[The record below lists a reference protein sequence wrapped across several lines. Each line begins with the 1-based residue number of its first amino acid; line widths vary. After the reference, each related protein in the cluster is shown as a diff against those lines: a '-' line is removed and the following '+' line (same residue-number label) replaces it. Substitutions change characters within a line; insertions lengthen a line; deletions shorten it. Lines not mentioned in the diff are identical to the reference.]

1 MTLNR
6 NGWLGAVVLTVAP
19 LAAIW
24 VLSRPGPRND
34 FTERVVAS
42 EHATTLQAGSD
53 WTLERLQ
60 HDGYECIRI
69 RIGERATSCTGGPFS
84 AGSGQSNEVRGLAH
98 HFALIMFGS
107 TTPVAVAMFSSRSA
121 GVEHATVLASTNV
134 YITAVEFRPG
144 EEAWGYHMLDSKG
157 AVVSNQS
164 LLPP

>member
-1 MTLNR
+1 MSRNR

-42 EHATTLQAGSD
+42 EHATTLQRGSD

-69 RIGERATSCTGGPFS
+69 RIGERATSCTGGPLP
-84 AGSGQSNEVRGLAH
+84 AGSGQSTEVRGLAH

-107 TTPVAVAMFSSRSA
+107 TAPVAVVMFSSRSA
-121 GVEHATVLASTNV
+121 GVAHAMALASTNV
-134 YITAVEFRPG
+134 YITAVEFQPG
-144 EEAWGYHMLDSKG
+144 EEAWGYHVLDSKG
-157 AVVSNQS
+157 GVVSNQS